1 MYRSGNKN
9 KGKRTGTGPTET
21 AHGIQ
26 QAKEQFL
33 TPKNVIHLLSLR
45 KNR

>member
-9 KGKRTGTGPTET
+9 KGKGTGTGPTET

-45 KNR
+45 QNR

>member
-33 TPKNVIHLLSLR
+33 TPKKCNLLSLR
-45 KNR
+45 KNH

>member
-9 KGKRTGTGPTET
+9 KGKGTGTGPTET

-26 QAKEQFL
+26 QAKEQF
-33 TPKNVIHLLSLR
+33 
-45 KNR
+45 